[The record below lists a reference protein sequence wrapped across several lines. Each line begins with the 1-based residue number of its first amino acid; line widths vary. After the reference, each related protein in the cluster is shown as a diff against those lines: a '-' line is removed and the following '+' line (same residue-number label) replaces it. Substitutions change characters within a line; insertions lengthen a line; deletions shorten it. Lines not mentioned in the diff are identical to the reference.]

1 MKLPFL
7 VLAALL
13 ILCGCTAPPESAT
26 EPPMTEIIAVTEPV
40 CLYDSSGVM
49 QAQTKGAV
57 KAYPLALS
65 DADAIATMG
74 SHVVLFSGSD
84 ATTLTVYGQEN
95 LCPAAALT
103 LPCRISPAD
112 GAVQVNTQGI
122 SYYDAPQKELVFL
135 DTGLKEISRISL
147 STAISGTPVLS
158 ADWEKLYYCTADAL
172 RCTDLSTGLDR
183 LVKQMAYPGQ
193 FPTALHRDDN
203 VIICDTTDGD
213 GTFRRLYISTRTG
226 QLLYE
231 DRGDVTLHTYGDAYF
246 ALHKD
251 GIYTELL
258 TGNSEHGPTL
268 LDPNSY
274 NPEAFPLLST
284 GGAVTAATDSAGNT
298 RLHYYDLSSGR
309 RTSILTLEG
318 TQTVHQMIPAAD
330 NGNVWFL
337 RYDPQYGCDTLYLW
351 ELSKSPIPDP
361 KNYLS
366 ARYTAENPDYAGLAA
381 CRETADA
388 LSRRY
393 GVQILLWTD
402 ATSYEPWDYTLIPEH
417 QVRVIQENLKELE
430 QFLAMYP
437 QSFLLKA
444 AEKTSSGRIQI
455 CLVRSILG
463 KEAGTAAEVTG
474 LQYWDDNRNTYLCLS
489 VAHQSLSRNASH
501 EMSHIIDSR
510 VLTVCKAYDDWNS
523 LNPPNFTYI
532 GSYTA
537 TAKNTDWTQGE
548 NRAFIDTYSMSY
560 AKEDR
565 ARIMEYAMEAEN
577 AHYFESDTMQKKLLQ
592 LCRGIREAFGLKKS
606 TEVFQWEQYLRHPI
620 AAK

>member
-26 EPPMTEIIAVTEPV
+26 EPPMTEPIAVTEPV
-40 CLYDSSGVM
+40 CLYDPSSVM

-84 ATTLTVYGQEN
+84 ATTLTVYSGKD

-122 SYYDAPQKELVFL
+122 SYYDAQQRELVFL
-135 DTGLKEISRISL
+135 DTTLTEINRIPLPSEILGAPAL
-147 STAISGTPVLS
+147 SNN
-158 ADWEKLYYCTADAL
+158 WESLYYCTADAL
-172 RCTDLSTGLDR
+172 RCVDLSTELDR
-183 LVKQMAYPGQ
+183 LVKQMAYPSQ
-193 FPTALHRDDN
+193 TPTAVHCDGN
-203 VIICDTTDGD
+203 VVSCDTTDAD
-213 GTFRRLYISTRTG
+213 GIFRRLYISSRTG

-231 DRGDVTLHTYGDAYF
+231 DRGDVTLHTHGDAYF
-246 ALHKD
+246 AQHKD

-268 LDPNSY
+268 LNPNSY
-274 NPEAFPLLST
+274 NPEAFPLLSM
-284 GGAVTAATDSAGNT
+284 GGAVTAATDSGGNT
-298 RLHYYDLSSGR
+298 RLHYYDLASGR

-318 TQTVHQMIPAAD
+318 TENVRQMIPAAD
-330 NGNVWFL
+330 AGKVWFL
-337 RYDPQYGCDTLYLW
+337 RYDAQFGCDTLYLW
-351 ELSKSPIPDP
+351 ELAKSPIPDP

-366 ARYTAENPDYAGLAA
+366 THYTAENPDYAGLAA

-402 ATSYEPWDYTLIPEH
+402 ATSYQPRDYTLIPEH
-417 QVRVIQENLKELE
+417 QVRVIQENLNELE

-437 QSFLLKA
+437 ERFLLRA

-463 KEAGTAAEVTG
+463 KEESAAAEVTG

-532 GSYTA
+532 GSYTD
-537 TAKNTDWTQGE
+537 TTKNTDWIQGE
-548 NRAFIDTYSMSY
+548 GRAFIDTYSMSY
-560 AKEDR
+560 PREDR
-565 ARIMEYAMEAEN
+565 ARIMEYAMEAKN

-606 TEVFQWEQYLRHPI
+606 PEVFLWEQYLHQPI
-620 AAK
+620 HAK